1 MLHPNRMYRAVQ
13 YRSDND
19 SLEEVLYE
27 GNVYKDAHFQ
37 CLQYDGDYWPEFYH
51 VTERSLDGGNTWDR
65 YNADEWI
72 NGRPAWT
79 IDGL

>member
-1 MLHPNRMYRAVQ
+1 MKQYRTVQ

-19 SLEEVLYE
+19 ELEEVVHE
-27 GNVYKDAHFQ
+27 GNRWKEAHFQ

-51 VTERSLDGGNTWDR
+51 VVERSLDGGATWQIYD
-65 YNADEWI
+65 ADEMI

-79 IDGL
+79 YDDL